1 MRGKVLVGLFVMLLA
16 LLQRDLL
23 PDYAVVVPL
32 MEVILDDFL
41 TVDGL
46 LLPLCLGEGH
56 HLVQ

>member
-23 PDYAVVVPL
+23 PDYAVVVSL